1 MDVLIIWTAD
11 VRNDQ
16 IPAESN
22 TTFAF
27 APLIA
32 SHITVIKQCLAN
44 DMIRQSSF
52 RAGFALTRNHHKPF
66 LSMPQNNPR
75 VQWKWRDG
83 IRENIYEYI
92 NKV

>member
-1 MDVLIIWTAD
+1 MSNAEFYEHSPCGGMTDVLIIWTAD

-44 DMIRQSSF
+44 DMIKSDE
-52 RAGFALTRNHHKPF
+52 AAVALGQAFSCHCSDTRP
-66 LSMPQNNPR
+66 PQTFSVDAP
-75 VQWKWRDG
+75 
-83 IRENIYEYI
+83 E
-92 NKV
+92 

>member
-1 MDVLIIWTAD
+1 MMDVLIIWTAD

-44 DMIRQSSF
+44 DMIKSDE
-52 RAGFALTRNHHKPF
+52 AAVALGQA
-66 LSMPQNNPR
+66 LL
-75 VQWKWRDG
+75 
-83 IRENIYEYI
+83 
-92 NKV
+92 